1 MEFGIEDFRRLES
14 KVDRLADAVQRLV
27 LIEERQ
33 SNMSERIVVVEERV
47 KVNEETINKV
57 SIKLE
62 RWINRWIGVCGVIAI
77 LYSVFEVIQK
87 VLK

>member
-33 SNMSERIVVVEERV
+33 SNMGERIVIVEERV
-47 KVNEETINKV
+47 KANEESINKV
-57 SIKLE
+57 SVKLE
-62 RWINRWIGVCGVIAI
+62 RWINRWIGVCGVAA
-77 LYSVFEVIQK
+77 LMYSIFEVATK
-87 VLK
+87 VMK

>member
-1 MEFGIEDFRRLES
+1 MDFGIEDFRRLES
-14 KVDRLADAVQRLV
+14 KVDRLADAVQRLI

-33 SNMSERIVVVEERV
+33 SNMGERIVIVEERV
-47 KVNEETINKV
+47 KANEETINKV
-57 SIKLE
+57 SVKLE

-77 LYSVFEVIQK
+77 LYSVFEVAQK

>member
-14 KVDRLADAVQRLV
+14 KVDKLADAVQRLV

-33 SNMSERIVVVEERV
+33 STMGERIVIVEERV
-47 KVNEETINKV
+47 RNNEDAIHKV
-57 SIKLE
+57 SAKLE
-62 RWINRWIGVCGVIAI
+62 KWVNRWIGVCGVIAI
-77 LYSVFEVIQK
+77 LYSAFEVIQK